1 MRAAAAPIPKDFEPQ
16 VSRWF
21 DPEVEYVGHARVDFE
36 APRGSIGGPAT
47 VSVDEAGRVSV
58 RMVPEAESLES
69 DVPTPHGM
77 RGFLGGEG
85 YAREVS
91 PGVTSIDI
99 EARNPCAALEVATP
113 QGVFVTDDV
122 ALYGTRSVAGTG
134 EVTEANFAVGLSRFE
149 ASPENEPAYWAL
161 PLANFLSGCNE
172 RHPDL
177 DRHPLRVFPT
187 PEVPEEVTHVPF
199 GPDHDRLLK
208 NAWKC
213 LTVANRKNRLITFAF
228 GDGMGFIEKLPDYAE
243 SERLLLEGKER
254 RKTTAVMVGPT
265 GGDPVGD
272 FETMRG
278 WFPFDVLSLLTL
290 ATGAEV
296 GFPWIEIRDAR
307 GGLVRRLHGRF
318 GARPFRKGRRLV
330 EEKPLR
336 AGGMKATGH
345 LIECALSRSDELGE
359 NYLRAAIVHLVRA
372 RQEDQTID
380 DAVSHLARGFETLCK
395 RFRTSRRSLGRDL
408 SPTRRADVGAILHG
422 AAKDLKKLGRGK
434 GPGATGSASLDRIAD
449 RARGADETDNAFG
462 VAVSRLLK
470 AFWLPDAHIL
480 EEHYKGRPL
489 GWAALL
495 AHYRGDVTHHGYL
508 DILEAG
514 HDTQELADVVFHL
527 HDALARV
534 ILEILRFDGGYKP
547 GTIVYDVIPMPVGW
561 VKPHFRARA
570 LGYKGSRSG
579 RDSTSA

>member
-1 MRAAAAPIPKDFEPQ
+1 MSAGAAPIPKDFEPQ
-16 VSRWF
+16 ASCWL
-21 DPEVEYVGHARVDFE
+21 DPEVEYVGRGRADFA

-58 RMVPEAESLES
+58 RMVPEAGSLHS
-69 DVPTPHGM
+69 DGPAPHGM

-99 EARNPCAALEVATP
+99 EARNLCVALEVATP
-113 QGVFVTDDV
+113 RGVFVTDDV
-122 ALYGTRSVAGTG
+122 AHYGTRSVAGTG

-149 ASPENEPAYWAL
+149 AAPQEEPAYWVL
-161 PLANFLSGCNE
+161 PLTNFLSGCGQW
-172 RHPDL
+172 HPDL
-177 DRHPLRVFPT
+177 DRHPLRVYQT
-187 PEVPEEVTHVPF
+187 PEVPEEVTHVPL
-199 GPDHDRLLK
+199 GPDHDRLLE

-228 GDGMGFIEKLPDYAE
+228 GEGLGFVEKLPDYAE
-243 SERLLLEGKER
+243 SERLLFEGKER

-265 GGDPVGD
+265 GGDPVED

-296 GFPWIEIRDAR
+296 GFPWVEIRAAS

-318 GARPFRKGRRLV
+318 GVRPFRKGRRLI

-336 AGGMKATGH
+336 AGGMKAVGR
-345 LIECALSRSDELGE
+345 LIECALSRSDEFGE

-395 RFRTSRRSLGRDL
+395 RFLTSRRSLGRDL
-408 SPTRRADVGAILHG
+408 SPTRRADVSAILHD
-422 AAKDLKKLGRGK
+422 AAQDLKKLGRGK
-434 GPGATGSASLDRIAD
+434 GPGASGSASLDRIAA
-449 RARGADETDNAFG
+449 RARGADQTDNAFG

-480 EEHYKGRPL
+480 EEHYKGHPL
-489 GWAALL
+489 GWAAL
-495 AHYRGDVTHHGYL
+495 
-508 DILEAG
+508 
-514 HDTQELADVVFHL
+514 
-527 HDALARV
+527 
-534 ILEILRFDGGYKP
+534 
-547 GTIVYDVIPMPVGW
+547 
-561 VKPHFRARA
+561 
-570 LGYKGSRSG
+570 SR
-579 RDSTSA
+579 TTAAT